1 MGRRCP
7 ISECVEKIVH
17 DSCGKPK
24 LQVFL
29 NEDGKYTGFCFLCKE
44 FVLDPYKDRP
54 ADYKPVVIRK
64 SKEDIEKEIS
74 ELREYKTVG
83 LPDRKLKQ
91 EYLEYFGIK
100 IGVSEQD
107 GETPVSHHY
116 PYYRD
121 GELVGYK
128 NRIIEG
134 KRMWSTGDLKDV
146 EFFGWKQA
154 TESGAKKLFITE
166 GECDAVALFQVL
178 VDSQKGTQWEHLI
191 PAVVSLPTGAATAGR
206 VASRLRNLIL
216 RHFKPEQIVL
226 VFDMDKPGQEAVSE
240 FRKVIPQ
247 IQVAALPEKDANDCL
262 IKGKSIALKNAVVFK
277 SAPPLSS
284 RLVSV
289 ASVAAKARE
298 PVPWGFS
305 YPYKKLTE
313 LTRGRRFGETIYI
326 GGGVKMGKSELLND
340 MVAWDIQEHK
350 WKVFCIK
357 PEESNVRTLQGV
369 VGKMV
374 NRIFHDP
381 AVEFDEEAWD
391 KGIELLDDNLIMID
405 LYQELTLEV
414 MKSDIRAAVANG
426 VKSVYIDPITVLS
439 NKYDAATANTKLM
452 EMAQDMAQMA
462 MELQIIIHLFCHL
475 KSPENGPSHERGGE
489 VLSHQFAGSRAMMRS
504 CNTMIGIQGN
514 KDPALSAEDR
524 NLRQL
529 VLLEDRMT
537 GNSGLIPLSWN
548 PANGAFT
555 ELQ

>member
-1 MGRRCP
+1 M
-7 ISECVEKIVH
+7 SECIEKIVH
-17 DSCGKPK
+17 DVDDCGKHA
-24 LQVFL
+24 LQIFL
-29 NEDGKYTGFCFLCKE
+29 NEDGKYTGYCFSCSTY
-44 FVLDPYKDRP
+44 VPDPYKDRP

-64 SKEDIEKEIS
+64 SKEDIEREIS
-74 ELREYKTVG
+74 ELKEYKTVA
-83 LPDRKLKQ
+83 LPERKLKK

-128 NRIIEG
+128 NRVIED

-146 EFFGWKQA
+146 DFFGWKQA

-178 VDSQKGTQWEHLI
+178 VDSQKGTQWADRM

-206 VASRLRNLIL
+206 VASRLKNEIAK
-216 RHFKPEQIVL
+216 HFKVEEIVL
-226 VFDMDKPGQEAVSE
+226 VFDGDEAGKHAVQE

-247 IQVAALPEKDANDCL
+247 IKIATLPEKDANECVM
-262 IKGKSIALKNAVVFK
+262 KGKNKALLSAVMFK
-277 SAPPLSS
+277 SAPPVSS

-313 LTRGRRFGETIYI
+313 LTRGRRLGETIYI

-340 MVAWDIQEHK
+340 MVAWDIQEHG

-369 VGKMV
+369 VGKLV

-381 AVEFDEEAWD
+381 AVEFDEPKWD
-391 KGIELLDDNLIMID
+391 EGINLLQDNLIMID

-414 MKSDIRAAVANG
+414 MKSDIRAAIAQG
-426 VKSVYIDPITVLS
+426 VKSIYIDPITVLS
-439 NKYDAATANTKLM
+439 NKYSPAEANTVLQQM
-452 EMAQDMAQMA
+452 SQELAAMA
-462 MELQIIIHLFCHL
+462 MELQVVIHMFCHL
-475 KSPENGPSHERGGE
+475 KSPEHGPSHERGGE

-514 KDPALSAEDR
+514 KDPSLPIEDR

-537 GNSGLIPLSWN
+537 GNSGIIGLSWN

-555 ELQ
+555 EL